1 MHRGRDEASYGLFR
15 QELYSVFT
23 DLNKLMSSRL
33 ADVSVQ
39 VGAYISLF
47 RTLIHKRLFHHTL
60 TRFWSREKSLKF
72 KGGIRKQSTQAVNT
86 GFNLT
91 SDWIT
96 KWREVFVSQ

>member
-23 DLNKLMSSRL
+23 DLNELMSSRL

-47 RTLIHKRLFHHTL
+47 RALIL
-60 TRFWSREKSLKF
+60 
-72 KGGIRKQSTQAVNT
+72 
-86 GFNLT
+86 
-91 SDWIT
+91 
-96 KWREVFVSQ
+96 

>member
-72 KGGIRKQSTQAVNT
+72 KGGIRKAIYAGSEHW
-86 GFNLT
+86 FL
-91 SDWIT
+91 SY
-96 KWREVFVSQ
+96 F